1 MLSRD
6 TIALVEQDSTSLE
19 LCRIVEESDGGAP
32 FLHTLVRLGLPPL
45 TLGVSAYY
53 SCCVQEIVPAYS
65 DASPVMTEGRPPR
78 RVPFHNS
85 TEDGLV
91 AVGMDIGDYPDMTL
105 GAITFTIVTHL
116 RTLVEFATRTSPG
129 VTFIPWENWGS
140 RVTACF
146 DKPILSSF
154 HAFIGD
160 RLAVISDDGRLFLHD
175 FDSSR
180 IRNAIRRTRNSSGH
194 SGHTTT
200 VKHRSVVPRG
210 ALFRE
215 DVVGELPYIF
225 IVKPASLDWRCPVN
239 YEEVLAGI
247 SRNVR
252 GRLFPSSVASGH

>member
-6 TIALVEQDSTSLE
+6 TIALVEKDSTSLE

-32 FLHTLVRLGLPPL
+32 FLRTLVRLGLPPL
-45 TLGVSAYY
+45 KLGVSAYS
-53 SCCVQEIVPAYS
+53 SCCVRERVPAYS
-65 DASPVMTEGRPPR
+65 DAFPVMTEGRPPR

-91 AVGMDIGDYPDMTL
+91 AIVMDIGDYPDMKL

-146 DKPILSSF
+146 DEPILSSL

-160 RLAVISDDGRLFLHD
+160 RLAVRSNGRLFLYD
-175 FDSSR
+175 FNSSR

-215 DVVGELPYIF
+215 DVVGELPYIY
-225 IVKPASLDWRCPVN
+225 IVKPASLDLGFPDN
-239 YEEVLAGI
+239 YEEVLAVI
-247 SRNVR
+247 LRNVR
-252 GRLFPSSVASGH
+252 GRLSPPL